1 MKRLLVVVDMQ
12 KDFIDGSLGTEEA
25 RAIVP
30 AVKEKILSRQAD
42 GWDVAFTLDTHGE
55 DYLST
60 REGKRLP
67 VPHCIAETD
76 GWELCDELGD
86 VKGRY
91 FEKKTIGIQEGEL
104 IVGEKGG
111 GPQASPTFPDLCC
124 HTMQDLQV
132 MDERE
137 LIRFSVTKEDRE
149 FQEKEM
155 IPYWEKRCMR
165 HQILERM
172 TPEWKAAYGAGIFTE
187 FMEQRGPGHT
197 CGGEQ
202 VFTTGYMEYK
212 EKIKKTMDALDYMN
226 DPDAVDKCEE
236 L

>member
-91 FEKKTIGIQEGEL
+91 FEKTTFGSTDLGSYA
-104 IVGEKGG
+104 
-111 GPQASPTFPDLCC
+111 AS
-124 HTMQDLQV
+124 
-132 MDERE
+132 
-137 LIRFSVTKEDRE
+137 
-149 FQEKEM
+149 
-155 IPYWEKRCMR
+155 
-165 HQILERM
+165 
-172 TPEWKAAYGAGIFTE
+172 
-187 FMEQRGPGHT
+187 RG
-197 CGGEQ
+197 
-202 VFTTGYMEYK
+202 Y
-212 EKIKKTMDALDYMN
+212 EKIELVGLCTDICVIANAFLLQAYLPEAEISVDASCCAGVT
-226 DPDAVDKCEE
+226 PDSHETALRAMGACQITVK
-236 L
+236 